1 MILEKPSLVNRYL
14 LKVVCLHRQSLIEL
28 ATVVAA
34 GVRRLLL
41 LLLEGMELGR
51 EPLLDMLLLLLLQL
65 VVLHVAAVRRNRP
78 ADAAAGEE
86 EWDT

>member
-51 EPLLDMLLLLLLQL
+51 EPLLDMLLLLQL

-78 ADAAAGEE
+78 ADAAVGGE